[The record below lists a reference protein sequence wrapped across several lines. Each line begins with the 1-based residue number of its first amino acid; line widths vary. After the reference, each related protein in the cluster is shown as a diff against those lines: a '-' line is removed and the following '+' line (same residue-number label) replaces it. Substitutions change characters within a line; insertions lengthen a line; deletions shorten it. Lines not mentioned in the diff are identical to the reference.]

1 MNLNRIDLKRQSL
14 DLMRSVQPKAVY
26 VALLYLVI
34 SFVLSELSARILGVN
49 MTMSKLQQY
58 MNHIQSGNLDNAI
71 LLLDTMRPSAMG
83 QIISFVLDIAL
94 TVVFAGFNIYL
105 LNAIRNTEPAYGNI
119 LDGFGIMG
127 KVILLSLLKTI
138 FVALWSMLLVIPG
151 IIAAYRYKMAL
162 YILIDHPEMS
172 VMDCLRESK
181 RMMKGRKMDFFLLEL
196 SFIGWI
202 ILGSFGIAGYVIQ
215 IWTLPYMNFTYCLYY
230 ENIRAAQY

>member
-14 DLMRSVQPKAVY
+14 NLMRSVQPKAVY

-49 MTMSKLQQY
+49 MTVSKLQQY

-230 ENIRAAQY
+230 ENIRNAY